1 MGDDDI
7 HYMIK
12 YTTQNSIT
20 GHDISLK
27 SQKKKKREREGGG
40 SLKGDQGFFLGT
52 YRFYISLAQ

>member
-20 GHDISLK
+20 GRDISLK
-27 SQKKKKREREGGG
+27 SQKKREGLLKGG
-40 SLKGDQGFFLGT
+40 SGVLSRNLSILYFSGPID
-52 YRFYISLAQ
+52 S

>member
-20 GHDISLK
+20 GRDISLK
-27 SQKKKKREREGGG
+27 SQKKKKRERG

-52 YRFYISLAQ
+52 YRFSISLAQ

>member
-27 SQKKKKREREGGG
+27 SQKKKKREGLLKGG
-40 SLKGDQGFFLGT
+40 SGVLSRNLSILYFSGPID
-52 YRFYISLAQ
+52 I